1 MIHER
6 RRWKIKLHFVKINP
20 VENMTVFVLDQVP
33 RDEQMNVA
41 IKLMNYNSI
50 YAEQVGFIEKANL
63 YKEEKNKYLRLQMM
77 GGEFCGNAARSLA
90 ALVVYNEYPYFT
102 KEMDKYIVDL
112 EVSGAEDLI
121 RCEVRETEDSHVYTS
136 NVYMPLP
143 KEIKEFSV
151 KGNDIV
157 FSGIKVEFSGIT
169 HFIVN
174 REQIKNREYFFK
186 LLKSEMDNSD
196 YDAFGIMYYDYKE
209 NYLEPL
215 VYVKGT
221 DSLVEERSCASGTSA
236 LGAAL
241 AYTRKCSVEEKVK
254 QPGGELQVI
263 ADWKENKVIHVCLDG
278 LVKIVAEGKV
288 NVDNFNV

>member
-1 MIHER
+1 
-6 RRWKIKLHFVKINP
+6 
-20 VENMTVFVLDQVP
+20 MTVFVLDQVP
-33 RDEQMNVA
+33 RDAQMNVA
-41 IKLMNYNSI
+41 IELMNYSSI
-50 YAEQVGFIEKANL
+50 YAEQVGFIEKSES
-63 YKEEKNKYLRLQMM
+63 YKENKYLRLQMM
-77 GGEFCGNAARSLA
+77 GGEFCGNATRALA
-90 ALVVYNEYPYFT
+90 ALVVYNEYPYFV
-102 KEMDKYIVDL
+102 KEMDRYIVEL

-121 RCEVRETEDSHVYTS
+121 RCEVSETEDDYAYMSK
-136 NVYMPLP
+136 VYMPLP
-143 KEIKEFSV
+143 KEIKEFSIIE
-151 KGNDIV
+151 NDTV

-174 REQIKNREYFFK
+174 RKEIKNREYFFN

-196 YDAFGIMYYDYKE
+196 YDAFGIMYYDYDE

-241 AYTRKCSVEEKVK
+241 AYTKRCSIEEKIK

-263 ADWKENKVIHVCLDG
+263 ADWKENKVIHICLDG

>member
-6 RRWKIKLHFVKINP
+6 RRWKIKLHFVKVNP

-33 RDEQMNVA
+33 RDAQMNVA
-41 IKLMNYNSI
+41 IKLMNYSSI
-50 YAEQVGFIEKANL
+50 YAEQVGFIEKSDS
-63 YKEEKNKYLRLQMM
+63 YKENKYLRLQMM

-90 ALVVYNEYPYFT
+90 ALVVYNEYPYFV

-121 RCEVRETEDSHVYTS
+121 RCEVSEMEDDYAYMSK
-136 NVYMPLP
+136 VYMPLP
-143 KEIKEFSV
+143 KEIKEFSIV
-151 KGNDIV
+151 ENDTV

-174 REQIKNREYFFK
+174 RKEIKNREYFFN
-186 LLKSEMDNSD
+186 LLKSKMDNSD
-196 YDAFGIMYYDYKE
+196 YDAFGIMYYDYDE

-241 AYTRKCSVEEKVK
+241 AYTKKSSVEEKVR

-263 ADWKENKVIHVCLDG
+263 ADWKENKVIHISLNG

-288 NVDNFNV
+288 NVDNFNI